1 MSMYQAYFP
10 PTLSPNWKI
19 TDDDP
24 DNKYIELLG
33 YGGEFLISIS
43 WDHYENKV
51 NPYFLSFQQM
61 KGAFLRYD
69 YTQFGM
75 DCWYPNPE
83 AATLA
88 AFALMELVNLH
99 YPKFLPISLEMYIG
113 LGPLSQL
120 EQIQRYFGGELK
132 VSSVSGKDLVF
143 KKLIYMPGEDD
154 FFATAGKI
162 IRDYVT
168 HFKIAEEDFIGGYLC
183 NEDSQ
188 KLGKLDYQ
196 GNLFIESIDHQI

>member
-1 MSMYQAYFP
+1 MYQAFFP
-10 PTLSPNWKI
+10 PALLPNWKI

-33 YGGEFLISIS
+33 YGGEFLIAIS
-43 WDHYENKV
+43 FEPDENEA

-69 YTQFGM
+69 YTTFEI
-75 DCWYPNPE
+75 DCWYPDPE

-88 AFALMELVNLH
+88 AFALMQMVNIH
-99 YPKFLPISLEMYIG
+99 YPKFLPISHEMYIG

-120 EQIQRYFGGELK
+120 EQIQRYFGGKLMA
-132 VSSVSGKDLVF
+132 SSVSGKDMVF
-143 KKLIYMPGEDD
+143 KKLIYLPGEDD
-154 FFATAGKI
+154 FFAHAGKI
-162 IRDYVT
+162 IREYVT
-168 HFKIAEEDFIGGYLC
+168 HFKIAKADFIGGYLC

-196 GNLFIESIDHQI
+196 GNLFIESIDHHI